1 MIDTAYWTICRSDC
15 EVLQNKCGPIPQLD
29 CSKFKNN
36 TFECYR
42 LVSNVVFSLDFYD
55 IVSICYDI
63 YFF

>member
-15 EVLQNKCGPIPQLD
+15 EVLQNKCGPILQLD
-29 CSKFKNN
+29 CSKFKND

-42 LVSNVVFSLDFYD
+42 LVSNVVISLYFND

>member
-1 MIDTAYWTICRSDC
+1 MIDIAYRTIRRRDR

-29 CSKFKNN
+29 CSKFKND

-42 LVSNVVFSLDFYD
+42 LVSNVVISLYFYD